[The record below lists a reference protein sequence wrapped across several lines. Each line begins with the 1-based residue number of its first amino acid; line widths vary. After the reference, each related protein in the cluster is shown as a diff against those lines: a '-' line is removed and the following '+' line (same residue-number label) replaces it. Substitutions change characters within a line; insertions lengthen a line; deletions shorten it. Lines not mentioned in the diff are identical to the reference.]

1 VTDTVHSPVVDDGA
15 VPADRPRGWVGRP
28 RRDADEPRLLSP
40 DLARRLVA
48 QAREEGLDIAGDA
61 GLLGQMMK
69 SVLEAAL
76 AEELTDHLGYES
88 GDPGGR
94 GSGNSRN
101 GSTPKTLLT
110 EAGPVQLETPR
121 DRAGSFEPQIVRKG
135 QRRLDGLDK
144 IVLGS
149 TRRA

>member
-1 VTDTVHSPVVDDGA
+1 
-15 VPADRPRGWVGRP
+15 VGRP
-28 RRDADEPRLLSP
+28 RRDADEPRLVSP
-40 DLARRLVA
+40 DLARRLVV

-76 AEELTDHLGYES
+76 AEELTDHLGYEH

-110 EAGPVQLETPR
+110 EAGAVELETR
-121 DRAGSFEPQIVRKG
+121 GTGRARSSRGSCARASAAWTAST
-135 QRRLDGLDK
+135 RSCS
-144 IVLGS
+144 GS